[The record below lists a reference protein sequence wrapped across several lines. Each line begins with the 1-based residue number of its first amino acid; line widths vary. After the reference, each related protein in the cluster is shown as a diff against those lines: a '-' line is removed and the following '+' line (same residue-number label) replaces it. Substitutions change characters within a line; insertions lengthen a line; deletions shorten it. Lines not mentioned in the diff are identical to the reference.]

1 MNTYRFAALALAT
14 CAASLSA
21 TACSAG
27 ISTAGSSA
35 TNPATSST
43 ATSGSGTS
51 GSGTSGSGSSSHSAS
66 AAASSPSPSS
76 SGRMITVNG
85 TVGSFPVP
93 AGAKVVETG
102 GTSQDSAVIF
112 EYVTPAKVSS
122 FYATALPQAGYTIS
136 TNSVISQ
143 IGGTAAIVEF
153 TGHGFKG
160 YIDALSNYPDTG
172 VTIAGLGRKNV
183 TTVTFMPQ

>member
-35 TNPATSST
+35 TNPAASSPAASST
-43 ATSGSGTS
+43 GTS
-51 GSGTSGSGSSSHSAS
+51 GSGTSSHSAS

-93 AGAKVVETG
+93 AGARVVETG